1 MNMLRILGIL
11 LIVAG
16 AAGLVFG
23 GFEYTQ
29 TKEVA
34 KIGPLDL
41 KTKEQRR
48 VAIPP
53 LASGA
58 VLAVGAVLLFAGR
71 KKS

>member
-1 MNMLRILGIL
+1 MLRILAVL

-16 AAGLVFG
+16 VAGLALG

-29 TKEVA
+29 TRQIA
-34 KIGPLDL
+34 KIGSFDL
-41 KTKEQRR
+41 NEKERKS
-48 VAIPP
+48 VTIPP

-58 VLAVGAVLLFAGR
+58 ALAVGAVLLFAGR